1 MFFGRKIN
9 FFNVIFFK
17 ILFVLATNFLF
28 CQNGNNYFK
37 TGNDFYN
44 NGEFEKALDSY
55 FKVLD
60 KNYHSSELYYNIGN
74 AYYKLDSTAQSIFYF
89 EKAKKMSPMDQDILN
104 NLSYAENMKIDLI
117 EKLPKSQIENFQIYL
132 FNIFRTNQLGYI
144 IILLLWFFCILFSQ
158 YYFIRNSRLKKILF
172 LISSLFFLLITVTFT
187 IGTQK
192 SIYDSSLT
200 EAIVFEKQIS
210 VNGEPNDRS
219 EVLFNLHEG
228 TKVNI
233 LEKLEN
239 WLKIKLENGAEGW
252 IKSKGIKQI
261 D

>member
-1 MFFGRKIN
+1 MKIN
-9 FFNVIFFK
+9 FFSVLFYK
-17 ILFVLATNFLF
+17 IIFVLVTNLSFS
-28 CQNGNNYFK
+28 QNSENYFK
-37 TGNDFYN
+37 AGNDFYN
-44 NGEFEKALDSY
+44 NGQFEKALDSY
-55 FKVLD
+55 FKVLNE
-60 KNYHSSELYYNIGN
+60 NYHSAELYFNIGN
-74 AYYKLDSTAQSIFYF
+74 TYYKLDSIAHSIFYF
-89 EKAKKMSPMDQDILN
+89 EKAKKMSSMDRDILN
-104 NLSYAENMKIDLI
+104 NLGYAENMKIDLI
-117 EKLPKSQIENFQIYL
+117 EKLPMSQIENFQIYL
-132 FNIFRTNQLGYI
+132 FNIFSSNQLGYI
-144 IILLLWFFCILFSQ
+144 IILLLWFFCILFTL

-172 LISSLFFLLITVTFT
+172 LISSLFFLLTALTF
-187 IGTQK
+187 ILGTQK
-192 SIYDSSLT
+192 STYDSSLI

-210 VNGEPNDRS
+210 VNDEPNDRA

>member
-1 MFFGRKIN
+1 MVFGSKIN
-9 FFNVIFFK
+9 FFSVLFYKIIFVFVINLSFS
-17 ILFVLATNFLF
+17 
-28 CQNGNNYFK
+28 QNGENYFK

-44 NGEFEKALDSY
+44 NGQFEKALDSY

-60 KNYHSSELYYNIGN
+60 EDYHSAELYFNIGN
-74 AYYKLDSTAQSIFYF
+74 TYYKLDSTAQSIFYF
-89 EKAKKMSPMDQDILN
+89 EKAKKMSPIDQEILN

-117 EKLPKSQIENFQIYL
+117 EKLPKSQIENFQVYL
-132 FNIFRTNQLGYI
+132 FNLFSTNQWGYI
-144 IILLLWFFCILFSQ
+144 LVSLIWFFCILFSL
-158 YYFIRNSRLKKILF
+158 YYLVSNSRLKKIFF
-172 LISSLFFLLITVTFT
+172 LITSLFFLLITFTFT

-200 EAIVFEKQIS
+200 EAIIFEKQIS
-210 VNGEPNDRS
+210 VNDEPNDRS

-233 LEKLEN
+233 IEKLEN

>member
-1 MFFGRKIN
+1 MKIN
-9 FFNVIFFK
+9 FFSVLFYK
-17 ILFVLATNFLF
+17 IIFVLVTNLSFS
-28 CQNGNNYFK
+28 QNSENYFK
-37 TGNDFYN
+37 AGNDFYN
-44 NGEFEKALDSY
+44 NGQFEKALDSY
-55 FKVLD
+55 FKVLNE
-60 KNYHSSELYYNIGN
+60 NYHSAELYFNIGN
-74 AYYKLDSTAQSIFYF
+74 TYYKLDSIAHSIFYF
-89 EKAKKMSPMDQDILN
+89 EKAKKMSPMDRDIIN
-104 NLSYAENMKIDLI
+104 NLGYAENMKIDLI

-132 FNIFRTNQLGYI
+132 FNIFSSNQLGYI
-144 IILLLWFFCILFSQ
+144 ILLLLWFFCILFSL

-172 LISSLFFLLITVTFT
+172 LISSLFFLLIATTFI
-187 IGTQK
+187 IGIQK

-210 VNGEPNDRS
+210 VNDEPNDRS

-233 LEKLEN
+233 IEKLEN

-252 IKSKGIKQI
+252 IKSKDIKQI